1 MNKFTGVESYERFDV
16 WTSKLANEKHVES
29 ELNKIIEK
37 SGKGI
42 LIPYKSES
50 AGLEKSDNQKAMIM
64 TLVVG
69 VIVLLSLFNCCNTIV
84 TSINSRSREFALFRG
99 IGISKDEVK
108 KIVVLESCIY
118 IVVGFII
125 SIIPTLIV
133 RYII

>member
-1 MNKFTGVESYERFDV
+1 
-16 WTSKLANEKHVES
+16 
-29 ELNKIIEK
+29 
-37 SGKGI
+37 
-42 LIPYKSES
+42 
-50 AGLEKSDNQKAMIM
+50 MIM

-69 VIVLLSLFNCCNTIV
+69 VIVLLSLFNGCNTIV

-133 RYII
+133 RYIIIKSFETIQLINLKFIIAVILILLVISAIIIITTLKTLKNVQGEDFIEQIKTLE